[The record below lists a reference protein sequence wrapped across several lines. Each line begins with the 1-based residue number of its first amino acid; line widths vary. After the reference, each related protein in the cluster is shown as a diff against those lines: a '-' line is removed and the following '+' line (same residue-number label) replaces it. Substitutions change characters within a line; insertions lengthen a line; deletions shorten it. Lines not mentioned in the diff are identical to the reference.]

1 MKITYNTTTEYVP
14 NWLANKDSENP
25 IVIHHKTPTM
35 KLHNELLVKPV
46 LVIEFGK
53 DMDMDGGR
61 TETVIDN
68 NKLFRAMVTKIE
80 NLTIEVDGKDRV
92 FKTVDDVFAEDA
104 PAVLSGLVDEVGQY
118 LQKLLT
124 KKDVDAKN

>member
-14 NWLANKDSENP
+14 NWLENKSADAP

-61 TETVIDN
+61 TETTIDN

-80 NLTIEVDGKDRV
+80 NLTIEVDGKERA

-104 PAVLSGLVDEVGQY
+104 PSILAGLVDEVGQY